1 MTRQPAP
8 RATRQR
14 TAVLTALEGATDFLS
29 AQELHARLRSEGHSV
44 GLSTV
49 YRTLQTLAGA
59 AEVDVV
65 VAADGEARYRSCSA
79 EHHHHLICRRCGRTE
94 EVRDSTVESWAA
106 RVGAEHGFSGVTH
119 TLEVFGLC
127 PGCGPEAGADA

>member
-1 MTRQPAP
+1 MTQQAAP

-14 TAVLTALEGATDFLS
+14 TAVLEVLQDATDFLS
-29 AQELHARLRSEGHSV
+29 AQELHARLRTDGHSV

-49 YRTLQTLAGA
+49 YRTLQSLAGT

-65 VAADGEARYRSCSA
+65 VAADGEARYRSCSS

-94 EVRDSTVESWAA
+94 EVRNPMVESWAA
-106 RVGAEHGFSGVTH
+106 RIGADHGFSAVTH

-127 PGCGPEAGADA
+127 PRCTTERAGPA